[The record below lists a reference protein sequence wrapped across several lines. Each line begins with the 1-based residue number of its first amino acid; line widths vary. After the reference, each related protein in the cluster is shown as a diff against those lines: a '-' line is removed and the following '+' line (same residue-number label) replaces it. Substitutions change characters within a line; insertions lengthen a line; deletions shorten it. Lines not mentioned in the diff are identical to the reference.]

1 MKKYVLGVLIGF
13 MLMVSGCKDGQK
25 EVNIQD
31 MQGGEVTSRK
41 EKITIMHTDAEV
53 PGFQEFIKQAEK
65 ELDLEIRVISCPANA
80 DTRQAKIST
89 ILAAGEASVDIFSV
103 NDEMVSE
110 FKYKGYLEPLN
121 DKVMTKE
128 LLSKYPESYMQNI
141 TMKDGEVYSVPYFM
155 DIMVFWV
162 NREVTGDREIQTKED
177 FLSLLKT
184 EWGHDI
190 YGYGSAWDSTYV
202 YNELSEF
209 INLFGGD
216 YYNWDNKNTREAL
229 TFLHDM
235 AANGQIP
242 ISQMTDQYEQ
252 LEQKFLDGKYASIFM
267 YSGAMDVFE
276 RAGVYD
282 KNEIQAVALP
292 QFEKNIT
299 NIATWQYVLNQ
310 ASEHKSGA
318 VKFLKYAASR
328 EGSISYAEFMNRLP
342 ARLDIILE
350 EELDVPGFEVL
361 QDYVEH
367 VELKERPF
375 SPNTMKDIS
384 AIGTLFQKYIMDEIS
399 QDEFCRKAQAIVDG
413 F

>member
-1 MKKYVLGVLIGF
+1 MKKYVLGVLLGCL
-13 MLMVSGCKDGQK
+13 LMAVGCKDGQK
-25 EVNIQD
+25 EGNIQD
-31 MQGGEVTSRK
+31 VQENAASQK
-41 EKITIMHTDAEV
+41 ETITIMHIDAEV
-53 PGFQEFIKQAEK
+53 PGFLEFIEQAEK
-65 ELDLEIRVISCPANA
+65 ELDLEIQVVSCPANA
-80 DTRQAKIST
+80 DIRQAKIST
-89 ILAAGEASVDIFSV
+89 ILAAGETSVDIFSV

-121 DKVMTKE
+121 DRVMTEE

-155 DIMVFWV
+155 DIMVFWI
-162 NREVTGDREIQTKED
+162 NREMTGDRKIQTQED
-177 FLSLLKT
+177 FLALL
-184 EWGHDI
+184 EEDWGKGI
-190 YGYGSAWDSTYV
+190 YGYASAWDNTYV

-235 AANGQIP
+235 AAKGQIP
-242 ISQMTDQYEQ
+242 VSQMADQYEQ
-252 LEQKFLDGKYASIFM
+252 MQQKFIDGKYASIFM

-276 RAGVYD
+276 RAGVYSED
-282 KNEIQAVALP
+282 KIQAVPLP
-292 QFEKNIT
+292 QFEKSVT

-318 VKFLKYAASR
+318 MKFLKYAASR
-328 EGSISYAEFMNRLP
+328 EGNISYAECMNRLP

-350 EELDVPGFEVL
+350 EELDIPGFDVL

-375 SPNTMKDIS
+375 SKNTMKDIS
-384 AIGTLFQKYIMDEIS
+384 DMGTLFQKYMLDEIS

>member
-1 MKKYVLGVLIGF
+1 MKKYVLGVLIGCL
-13 MLMVSGCKDGQK
+13 LMAVGCKDGQK
-25 EVNIQD
+25 EGNIQD
-31 MQGGEVTSRK
+31 VQENAASQK
-41 EKITIMHTDAEV
+41 ETITIMHIDAEV
-53 PGFQEFIKQAEK
+53 PGFLEFIEQAEK
-65 ELDLEIRVISCPANA
+65 ELDLEIQVVSCPANA
-80 DTRQAKIST
+80 DIRQAKIST
-89 ILAAGEASVDIFSV
+89 ILAAGETSVDIFSV

-121 DKVMTKE
+121 DRVMTEE

-141 TMKDGEVYSVPYFM
+141 TMKDGEAYSVPYFM
-155 DIMVFWV
+155 DIMVFWI
-162 NREVTGDREIQTKED
+162 NREMTGDRKIQTQED
-177 FLSLLKT
+177 FLALL
-184 EWGHDI
+184 EEDWGKGI
-190 YGYGSAWDSTYV
+190 YGYASAWDNTYV

-235 AANGQIP
+235 AAKGQIP
-242 ISQMTDQYEQ
+242 VSQMADQYEQ
-252 LEQKFLDGKYASIFM
+252 MQQKFIDGKYASIFM

-276 RAGVYD
+276 RAGVYSED
-282 KNEIQAVALP
+282 KIQAVPLP
-292 QFEKNIT
+292 QFEKSVT

-318 VKFLKYAASR
+318 MKFLKYAAGR
-328 EGSISYAEFMNRLP
+328 EGSISYAECMNRLP

-350 EELDVPGFEVL
+350 EELDIPGFEVL

-375 SPNTMKDIS
+375 SKNTMKDIS
-384 AIGTLFQKYIMDEIS
+384 AIGTLFQKYMLDEIS

>member
-1 MKKYVLGVLIGF
+1 MKKHVLGILIGCL
-13 MLMVSGCKDGQK
+13 LMAAGCKNGQK
-25 EVNIQD
+25 ESNMQD
-31 MQGGEVTSRK
+31 VQGDTASQK
-41 EKITIMHTDAEV
+41 ETITIMHIDAEV
-53 PGFQEFIKQAEK
+53 PGFQAFIEQAEE
-65 ELDLEIRVISCPANA
+65 ELDLEIKIISCPANA
-80 DTRQAKIST
+80 DVRQAKIST
-89 ILAAGEASVDIFSV
+89 ILAAGEPSVDIFSV

-110 FKYKGYLEPLN
+110 FKYKGYLESLN
-121 DKVMTKE
+121 DNVMTEE

-141 TMKDGEVYSVPYFM
+141 TMKDDEAYSVPYFM
-155 DIMVFWV
+155 DIMVFWI
-162 NREVTGDREIQTKED
+162 NKEVAGDREIQTQED
-177 FLSLLKT
+177 FLSLL
-184 EWGHDI
+184 EEGWGNGI
-190 YGYGSAWDSTYV
+190 YGYGSAWDQAYV

-209 INLFGGD
+209 IHLFGGD
-216 YYNWDNKNTREAL
+216 YYNWEDKNTREAL

-252 LEQKFLDGKYASIFM
+252 MQQKFLDGKYASIFM

-276 RAGVYD
+276 RAGVYRED
-282 KNEIQAVALP
+282 KIQAVPLP
-292 QFEKNIT
+292 QFEKSVT

-310 ASEHKSGA
+310 ASEHKPGA
-318 VKFLKYAASR
+318 MKFLKYAAGR
-328 EGSISYAEFMNRLP
+328 EGSISYAECMNRLP

-350 EELDVPGFEVL
+350 EELDIPGFEVL

-375 SPNTMKDIS
+375 SKNTMKDIS

>member
-1 MKKYVLGVLIGF
+1 MKKYVLGVLLGCL
-13 MLMVSGCKDGQK
+13 LMAVGCKDGQK
-25 EVNIQD
+25 EGNIQD
-31 MQGGEVTSRK
+31 VQENAASQK
-41 EKITIMHTDAEV
+41 ETITIMHIDAEV
-53 PGFQEFIKQAEK
+53 PGFLEFIEQAEK
-65 ELDLEIRVISCPANA
+65 ELDLEIQVVSCPANA
-80 DTRQAKIST
+80 DIRQAKIST
-89 ILAAGEASVDIFSV
+89 ILAAGETSVDIFSV

-121 DKVMTKE
+121 DRVMTEE

-155 DIMVFWV
+155 DIMVFWI
-162 NREVTGDREIQTKED
+162 NREMTGDRKIQTQED
-177 FLSLLKT
+177 FLALL
-184 EWGHDI
+184 EEDWGKGI
-190 YGYGSAWDSTYV
+190 YGYASAWDNTYV

-235 AANGQIP
+235 AAKGQIP
-242 ISQMTDQYEQ
+242 VSQMADQYEQ
-252 LEQKFLDGKYASIFM
+252 MQQKFIDGKYASIFM

-276 RAGVYD
+276 RAGVYSED
-282 KNEIQAVALP
+282 KIQAVPLP
-292 QFEKNIT
+292 QFEKSVT

-318 VKFLKYAASR
+318 MKFLKYAAGR
-328 EGSISYAEFMNRLP
+328 EGSISYAECMNRLP

-350 EELDVPGFEVL
+350 EELDIPGFEVL

-375 SPNTMKDIS
+375 SKNTMKDIS
-384 AIGTLFQKYIMDEIS
+384 AIGTLFQKYMLDEIS

-413 F
+413 V

>member
-1 MKKYVLGVLIGF
+1 MKKYVLGILIGCL
-13 MLMVSGCKDGQK
+13 LMAAGCKEGQK
-25 EVNIQD
+25 ESNV
-31 MQGGEVTSRK
+31 QGDAVSQK
-41 EKITIMHTDAEV
+41 ETITIMHIDAEV
-53 PGFQEFIKQAEK
+53 PGFQEFIKQAEEK
-65 ELDLEIRVISCPANA
+65 LDLEIEVISCPANV
-80 DTRQAKIST
+80 DVRQAKIST
-89 ILAAGEASVDIFSV
+89 ILASGEPSVDIFSV

-110 FKYKGYLEPLN
+110 FKYKGYLESLN
-121 DKVMTKE
+121 DNVMTEE

-141 TMKDGEVYSVPYFM
+141 TMKDGEAYSVPYFM
-155 DIMVFWV
+155 DIMVFWI
-162 NREVTGDREIQTKED
+162 NREVAGDREIQAQED
-177 FLSLLKT
+177 FLSLL
-184 EWGHDI
+184 EEDWGNGI
-190 YGYGSAWDSTYV
+190 YGYGSAWDQAYV

-209 INLFGGD
+209 IHLFGGD
-216 YYNWDNKNTREAL
+216 YYNWEDKNTREAL

-252 LEQKFLDGKYASIFM
+252 MQQKFLDGKYASIFM

-276 RAGVYD
+276 RAGVYSED
-282 KNEIQAVALP
+282 EIQAVPLP
-292 QFEKNIT
+292 QFEKSVT

-318 VKFLKYAASR
+318 MKFLKYAAGR
-328 EGSISYAEFMNRLP
+328 EGSISYAECMNRLP

-350 EELDVPGFEVL
+350 EELDIPGFEVL

-375 SPNTMKDIS
+375 SKNTMKDIS

-399 QDEFCRKAQAIVDG
+399 QDEFCQKAQAIVDG

>member
-1 MKKYVLGVLIGF
+1 MKKYVLGVLLGCL
-13 MLMVSGCKDGQK
+13 LMAVGCKDGQK
-25 EVNIQD
+25 EGNIQD
-31 MQGGEVTSRK
+31 VQENAASQK
-41 EKITIMHTDAEV
+41 ETITIMHIDAEV
-53 PGFQEFIKQAEK
+53 PGFLEFIEQAEK
-65 ELDLEIRVISCPANA
+65 ELDLEIQVVSCPANA
-80 DTRQAKIST
+80 DIRQAKIST
-89 ILAAGEASVDIFSV
+89 ILAAGETSVDIFSV

-121 DKVMTKE
+121 DRVMTEE

-155 DIMVFWV
+155 DIMVFWI
-162 NREVTGDREIQTKED
+162 NREMTGDRKIQTQED
-177 FLSLLKT
+177 FLALL
-184 EWGHDI
+184 EEDWGKGI
-190 YGYGSAWDSTYV
+190 YGYASAWDNTYV
-202 YNELSEF
+202 YNEVSEF

-235 AANGQIP
+235 AAKGQIP
-242 ISQMTDQYEQ
+242 VSQMADQYEQ
-252 LEQKFLDGKYASIFM
+252 MQQKFIDGKYASIFM

-276 RAGVYD
+276 RAGVYSED
-282 KNEIQAVALP
+282 KIQAVPLP
-292 QFEKNIT
+292 QFEKSVT

-318 VKFLKYAASR
+318 MKFLKYAAGR
-328 EGSISYAEFMNRLP
+328 EGSISYAECMNRLP

-350 EELDVPGFEVL
+350 EELDIPGFEVL

-375 SPNTMKDIS
+375 SKNTMKDIS
-384 AIGTLFQKYIMDEIS
+384 AIGTLFQKYMLDEIS

>member
-1 MKKYVLGVLIGF
+1 MKKYVLDVLLGCL
-13 MLMVSGCKDGQK
+13 LMAVGCKDGQK
-25 EVNIQD
+25 EGNIQD
-31 MQGGEVTSRK
+31 VQENAASQK
-41 EKITIMHTDAEV
+41 ETITIMHIDAEV
-53 PGFQEFIKQAEK
+53 PGFLEFIEQAEK
-65 ELDLEIRVISCPANA
+65 ELDLEIQVVSCPANA
-80 DTRQAKIST
+80 DIRQAKIST
-89 ILAAGEASVDIFSV
+89 ILAAGETSVDIFSV

-121 DKVMTKE
+121 DRVMTEE

-155 DIMVFWV
+155 DIMVFWI
-162 NREVTGDREIQTKED
+162 NREMTGDRKIQTQED
-177 FLSLLKT
+177 FLALL
-184 EWGHDI
+184 EEDWGKGI
-190 YGYGSAWDSTYV
+190 YGYASAWDNTYV

-235 AANGQIP
+235 AAKGQIP
-242 ISQMTDQYEQ
+242 VSQMADQYEQ
-252 LEQKFLDGKYASIFM
+252 MQQKFIDGKYASIFM

-276 RAGVYD
+276 RAGVYSED
-282 KNEIQAVALP
+282 KIQAVPLP
-292 QFEKNIT
+292 QFEKSVT

-318 VKFLKYAASR
+318 MKFLKYAAGR
-328 EGSISYAEFMNRLP
+328 EGSISYAECMNRLP

-350 EELDVPGFEVL
+350 EELDIPGFEVL

-375 SPNTMKDIS
+375 SKNTMKDIS
-384 AIGTLFQKYIMDEIS
+384 AIGTLFQKYMLDEIS

>member
-1 MKKYVLGVLIGF
+1 MKKYVLGVLLGCL
-13 MLMVSGCKDGQK
+13 LMAVGCKDGQK
-25 EVNIQD
+25 EGNIQD
-31 MQGGEVTSRK
+31 VQENAASQK
-41 EKITIMHTDAEV
+41 ETITIMHIDAEV
-53 PGFQEFIKQAEK
+53 PGFLEFIEQAEK
-65 ELDLEIRVISCPANA
+65 ELDLEIQVVSCPANA
-80 DTRQAKIST
+80 DIRQAKIST
-89 ILAAGEASVDIFSV
+89 ILAAGETSVDIFSV

-121 DKVMTKE
+121 DRVMTEE

-155 DIMVFWV
+155 DIMVFWI
-162 NREVTGDREIQTKED
+162 NREMTGDRKIQTQED
-177 FLSLLKT
+177 FLALL
-184 EWGHDI
+184 EEDWGKGI
-190 YGYGSAWDSTYV
+190 YGYASAWDNTYV

-235 AANGQIP
+235 AAKGQIP
-242 ISQMTDQYEQ
+242 VSQMADQYEQ
-252 LEQKFLDGKYASIFM
+252 MQQKFIDGKYASIFM

-276 RAGVYD
+276 RAGVYSED
-282 KNEIQAVALP
+282 KIQAVPLP
-292 QFEKNIT
+292 QFEKSVT

-318 VKFLKYAASR
+318 MKFLKSAAGR
-328 EGSISYAEFMNRLP
+328 EGSISYAECMNRLP

-350 EELDVPGFEVL
+350 EELDIPGFEVL

-375 SPNTMKDIS
+375 SKNTMKDIS
-384 AIGTLFQKYIMDEIS
+384 AIGTLFQKYMLDEIS

>member
-1 MKKYVLGVLIGF
+1 MKKYVLGVLLGCL
-13 MLMVSGCKDGQK
+13 LMAVGCKDGQK
-25 EVNIQD
+25 EGNIQD
-31 MQGGEVTSRK
+31 VQENVASQK
-41 EKITIMHTDAEV
+41 ETITIMHIDAEV
-53 PGFQEFIKQAEK
+53 PGFLEFIEQAEK
-65 ELDLEIRVISCPANA
+65 ELDLEIQVVSCPANA
-80 DTRQAKIST
+80 DIRQAKIST
-89 ILAAGEASVDIFSV
+89 ILAAGETSVDIFSV

-110 FKYKGYLEPLN
+110 FEYKGYLEPLN
-121 DKVMTKE
+121 DRVMTEE

-155 DIMVFWV
+155 DIMVFWI
-162 NREVTGDREIQTKED
+162 NREMTGDRKIQTQED
-177 FLSLLKT
+177 FLALL
-184 EWGHDI
+184 EEDWGKGI
-190 YGYGSAWDSTYV
+190 YGYASAWDNTYV

-235 AANGQIP
+235 AAKGQIP
-242 ISQMTDQYEQ
+242 VSQMADQYEQ
-252 LEQKFLDGKYASIFM
+252 MQQKFIDGKYASIFM

-276 RAGVYD
+276 RAGVYSED
-282 KNEIQAVALP
+282 KIQAVPLP
-292 QFEKNIT
+292 QFEKSVT

-318 VKFLKYAASR
+318 MKFLKYAAGR
-328 EGSISYAEFMNRLP
+328 EGSISYAECMNRLP

-350 EELDVPGFEVL
+350 EELDIPGFEVL

-375 SPNTMKDIS
+375 SKNTMKDIS
-384 AIGTLFQKYIMDEIS
+384 AIGTLFQKYMLDEIS

>member
-1 MKKYVLGVLIGF
+1 MKKYVLGILIGCL
-13 MLMVSGCKDGQK
+13 LMAAGCKEGQK
-25 EVNIQD
+25 ESNV
-31 MQGGEVTSRK
+31 QGDAVSQK
-41 EKITIMHTDAEV
+41 ETITIMHIDAEV
-53 PGFQEFIKQAEK
+53 PGFQEFIKQAEEK
-65 ELDLEIRVISCPANA
+65 LDLEIEVISCPANA
-80 DTRQAKIST
+80 DVRQAKIST
-89 ILAAGEASVDIFSV
+89 ILASGEPSVDIFSV

-110 FKYKGYLEPLN
+110 FKYKGYLESLN
-121 DKVMTKE
+121 DNVMTEE
-128 LLSKYPESYMQNI
+128 LLSEYPESYMQNI
-141 TMKDGEVYSVPYFM
+141 TMKDGEAYSVPYFM
-155 DIMVFWV
+155 DIMVFWI

-177 FLSLLKT
+177 FLSLLKKDW
-184 EWGHDI
+184 EKDI

-209 INLFGGD
+209 IHLFGGD
-216 YYNWDNKNTREAL
+216 YYNWEGKNTREAL

-252 LEQKFLDGKYASIFM
+252 MQQKFLDGKYASIFM

-276 RAGVYD
+276 RAGVYRED
-282 KNEIQAVALP
+282 KIQAVPLP
-292 QFEKNIT
+292 QFVKSVT
-299 NIATWQYVLNQ
+299 NIAMWQYVLNQ
-310 ASEHKSGA
+310 ASEHKPEA
-318 VKFLKYAASR
+318 MKFLKYAAGR
-328 EGSISYAEFMNRLP
+328 EGSISYAECMNRLP

-350 EELDVPGFEVL
+350 EELDIPGFDVL

-375 SPNTMKDIS
+375 SKNTMKDIS
-384 AIGTLFQKYIMDEIS
+384 DIGTLFQKYIMDEIS

>member
-1 MKKYVLGVLIGF
+1 MKKYVLGVLLGCL
-13 MLMVSGCKDGQK
+13 LMAVGCKDGQK
-25 EVNIQD
+25 EGNIQD
-31 MQGGEVTSRK
+31 VQENAASQK
-41 EKITIMHTDAEV
+41 ETITIMHIDAEV
-53 PGFQEFIKQAEK
+53 PGFLEFIEQAEK
-65 ELDLEIRVISCPANA
+65 ELDLEIQVVSCPANA
-80 DTRQAKIST
+80 DIRQAKIST
-89 ILAAGEASVDIFSV
+89 ILAAGETSVDIFSV

-121 DKVMTKE
+121 DRVMTEE

-155 DIMVFWV
+155 DIMVFWI
-162 NREVTGDREIQTKED
+162 NREMTGDRKIQTQED
-177 FLSLLKT
+177 FLALL
-184 EWGHDI
+184 EEDWGKGI
-190 YGYGSAWDSTYV
+190 YGYASAWDNTYV

-235 AANGQIP
+235 AAKGQIP
-242 ISQMTDQYEQ
+242 VSQMADQYEQ
-252 LEQKFLDGKYASIFM
+252 MQQKFIDGKYASIFM

-276 RAGVYD
+276 RAGVYSED
-282 KNEIQAVALP
+282 KIQAVPLP
-292 QFEKNIT
+292 QFEKSVT

-318 VKFLKYAASR
+318 MKFLKYAAGR
-328 EGSISYAEFMNRLP
+328 EGSVSYAECMNRLP

-350 EELDVPGFEVL
+350 EELDIPGFEVL

-375 SPNTMKDIS
+375 SKNTMKDIS
-384 AIGTLFQKYIMDEIS
+384 AIGTLFQKYMLDEIS

>member
-1 MKKYVLGVLIGF
+1 MKKYVLGVLIGCL
-13 MLMVSGCKDGQK
+13 LMAAGCKEGQK
-25 EVNIQD
+25 ESNV
-31 MQGGEVTSRK
+31 QGDAVSQK
-41 EKITIMHTDAEV
+41 ETITIMHIDAEV
-53 PGFQEFIKQAEK
+53 PGFQEFIKQAEEK
-65 ELDLEIRVISCPANA
+65 LDLEIEVISCPANA
-80 DTRQAKIST
+80 DVRQAKIST
-89 ILAAGEASVDIFSV
+89 ILASGEPSVDIFSV

-110 FKYKGYLEPLN
+110 FKYKGYLESLN
-121 DKVMTKE
+121 DNVMTEE

-141 TMKDGEVYSVPYFM
+141 TMKDGEAYSVPYFM
-155 DIMVFWV
+155 DIMVFWI
-162 NREVTGDREIQTKED
+162 NREVAGDREIQAQED
-177 FLSLLKT
+177 FLSLL
-184 EWGHDI
+184 EEDWGNGI
-190 YGYGSAWDSTYV
+190 YGYGSAWDQAYV

-209 INLFGGD
+209 IHLFGGD
-216 YYNWDNKNTREAL
+216 YYNWEDKNTREAL

-252 LEQKFLDGKYASIFM
+252 MQQKFLDGKYASIFM

-276 RAGVYD
+276 RAGVYSED
-282 KNEIQAVALP
+282 EIQAVPLP
-292 QFEKNIT
+292 QFEKSVT

-318 VKFLKYAASR
+318 MKFLKYAAGR
-328 EGSISYAEFMNRLP
+328 EGSISYAECMNRLP

-350 EELDVPGFEVL
+350 EELDIPGFEVL

-375 SPNTMKDIS
+375 SKNTMKDIS

-399 QDEFCRKAQAIVDG
+399 QDEFCQKAQAIVDG

>member
-1 MKKYVLGVLIGF
+1 MKKYVLGVLLGCL
-13 MLMVSGCKDGQK
+13 LMAVGCKDGQK
-25 EVNIQD
+25 EGNIQD
-31 MQGGEVTSRK
+31 VQENAASQK
-41 EKITIMHTDAEV
+41 ETITIMHIDAEV
-53 PGFQEFIKQAEK
+53 PGFLEFIEQAEK
-65 ELDLEIRVISCPANA
+65 ELDLEIQVVSCPANA
-80 DTRQAKIST
+80 DIRQAKIST
-89 ILAAGEASVDIFSV
+89 ILAAGETSVDIFSV

-121 DKVMTKE
+121 DRVMTEE

-155 DIMVFWV
+155 DIMVFWI
-162 NREVTGDREIQTKED
+162 NREMTGDRKIQTQED
-177 FLSLLKT
+177 FLVLL
-184 EWGHDI
+184 EEDWGKGI
-190 YGYGSAWDSTYV
+190 YGYASAWDNTYV

-235 AANGQIP
+235 AAKGQIP
-242 ISQMTDQYEQ
+242 VSQMADQYEQ
-252 LEQKFLDGKYASIFM
+252 MQQKFIDGKYASIFM

-276 RAGVYD
+276 RAGVYSED
-282 KNEIQAVALP
+282 KIQAVPLP
-292 QFEKNIT
+292 QFEKSVT

-318 VKFLKYAASR
+318 MKFLKYAAGR
-328 EGSISYAEFMNRLP
+328 EGSISYAECMNRLP

-350 EELDVPGFEVL
+350 EELDIPGFEVL

-375 SPNTMKDIS
+375 SKNTMKDIS
-384 AIGTLFQKYIMDEIS
+384 AIGTLFQKYMLDEIS

>member
-13 MLMVSGCKDGQK
+13 VLLISGCKDEQK
-25 EVNIQD
+25 EINIQD
-31 MQGGEVTSRK
+31 MQEDVVSQN
-41 EKITIMHTDAEV
+41 EKITIMHIDAEV

-65 ELDLEIRVISCPANA
+65 ELNLEIQVISCPANA
-80 DTRQAKIST
+80 DVRQAKIST
-89 ILAAGEASVDIFSV
+89 ILAAGESSVDIFSV

-110 FKYKGYLEPLN
+110 FKYQGYLEPLN
-121 DKVMTKE
+121 DTVMTKE
-128 LLSKYPESYMQNI
+128 LLSKYPESYIQNI
-141 TMKDGEVYSVPYFM
+141 TMKDGEMYSVPYFM
-155 DIMVFWV
+155 DIMVFWI
-162 NREVTGDREIQTKED
+162 NREVIGDREIQTKED
-177 FLSLLKT
+177 FLSLLKKD
-184 EWGHDI
+184 WGNDI

-209 INLFGGD
+209 IHLFGGD
-216 YYNWDNKNTREAL
+216 YYNWEDKNTREAL

-252 LEQKFLDGKYASIFM
+252 MQQKFLDGKYASIFM

-276 RAGVYD
+276 RAGVYRED
-282 KNEIQAVALP
+282 KIQAVPLP
-292 QFEKNIT
+292 QFEKSVT
-299 NIATWQYVLNQ
+299 NIATWQYVLNK

-318 VKFLKYAASR
+318 VRFLKYAASR
-328 EGSISYAEFMNRLP
+328 EGSISYAECMNRLP

-350 EELDVPGFEVL
+350 EELDIPGFEVL

-384 AIGTLFQKYIMDEIS
+384 AIGILFQKYIMDEIT
-399 QDEFCRKAQAIVDG
+399 QDEFCRKAQEIVDG

>member
-1 MKKYVLGVLIGF
+1 MKKYVLGVLLGCL
-13 MLMVSGCKDGQK
+13 LMAVGCKDGQK
-25 EVNIQD
+25 EGNIQD
-31 MQGGEVTSRK
+31 VQENAASQK
-41 EKITIMHTDAEV
+41 ETITIMHIDAEV
-53 PGFQEFIKQAEK
+53 PEFLEFIEQAEK
-65 ELDLEIRVISCPANA
+65 ELDLEIQVVSCPANA
-80 DTRQAKIST
+80 DIRQAKIST
-89 ILAAGEASVDIFSV
+89 ILAAGETSVDIFSV

-121 DKVMTKE
+121 DRVMTEE

-155 DIMVFWV
+155 DIMVFWI
-162 NREVTGDREIQTKED
+162 NREMTGDRKIQTQED
-177 FLSLLKT
+177 FLALL
-184 EWGHDI
+184 EEDWGKGI
-190 YGYGSAWDSTYV
+190 YGYASAWDNTYV

-235 AANGQIP
+235 AAKGQIP
-242 ISQMTDQYEQ
+242 VSQMADQYEQ
-252 LEQKFLDGKYASIFM
+252 MQQKFIDGKYASIFM

-276 RAGVYD
+276 RAGVYSED
-282 KNEIQAVALP
+282 KIQAVPLP
-292 QFEKNIT
+292 QFEKSVT
-299 NIATWQYVLNQ
+299 NIATWQYVLNK
-310 ASEHKSGA
+310 ASEHKPGA
-318 VKFLKYAASR
+318 MKFLKYAAGR
-328 EGSISYAEFMNRLP
+328 EGSISYAECMNRLP

-350 EELDVPGFEVL
+350 EELDIPGFDVL

-375 SPNTMKDIS
+375 SKNTMKDIS
-384 AIGTLFQKYIMDEIS
+384 DMGTLFQKYMLDEIS

>member
-13 MLMVSGCKDGQK
+13 VLLISGCKDEQK
-25 EVNIQD
+25 EINIQD
-31 MQGGEVTSRK
+31 MQEDVVSQN
-41 EKITIMHTDAEV
+41 EKITIMHIDAEV

-65 ELDLEIRVISCPANA
+65 ELNLEIQVISYPANA
-80 DTRQAKIST
+80 DVRQAKIST
-89 ILAAGEASVDIFSV
+89 ILAAGEPSVDIFSV

-110 FKYKGYLEPLN
+110 FKHKGYLEPLN
-121 DKVMTKE
+121 DTVMTKE
-128 LLSKYPESYMQNI
+128 LLSKYPESYIQNI
-141 TMKDGEVYSVPYFM
+141 TMKDGEMYSVPYFM
-155 DIMVFWV
+155 DIMVFWI
-162 NREVTGDREIQTKED
+162 NREVTGDRETQTKED
-177 FLSLLKT
+177 FLSLLKKD
-184 EWGHDI
+184 WGNDI
-190 YGYGSAWDSTYV
+190 YGYGSAWDSTHV

-209 INLFGGD
+209 IHLFGGD
-216 YYNWDNKNTREAL
+216 YYNWEDKNTREAL

-252 LEQKFLDGKYASIFM
+252 MLQKFLDGKYASIFM

-276 RAGVYD
+276 RAGVYRED
-282 KNEIQAVALP
+282 KIQAVPLP
-292 QFEKNIT
+292 QFEKSVT

-375 SPNTMKDIS
+375 SKNTMKDIS
-384 AIGTLFQKYIMDEIS
+384 TIGTLFQKYIMDEIS